1 MRCITTQNA
10 KRLQNLESEKFRFS
24 AAFNTNDP
32 LELNFRDS
40 GGNRESIRKFALWI
54 KK

>member
-10 KRLQNLESEKFRFS
+10 KQLQNLESEKFRSS

-32 LELNFRDS
+32 LEFNFRDS
-40 GGNRESIRKFALWI
+40 GGNRELMRKFMLWI
-54 KK
+54 QK